1 MLTENSASLPAFEKH
16 IFVKFMRVATQYSFL
31 YKCMQYRQI
40 DDVTMDRPLGQH
52 WKKFLW
58 PTWKIT
64 FIWSAVN
71 EKVDTAF

>member
-52 WKKFLW
+52 
-58 PTWKIT
+58 
-64 FIWSAVN
+64 
-71 EKVDTAF
+71 